1 MCGELG
7 IKTFFSSPIHPQA
20 NGQVKAVNKTIKT
33 TLKMKLINLKGAWA
47 DELPNVL
54 WIYQTIVL
62 QF

>member
-47 DELPNVL
+47 DELSNVL
-54 WIYQTIVL
+54 WAY
-62 QF
+62 